1 MDRFHHRLTRMV
13 VGLLL
18 LAAASFGCATVEL
31 HTEGMPPVLAP
42 DEVLR
47 PYEKVGTIAVGRTRY
62 GEPSELTPDDYR
74 WAYTALRNEAAGI
87 KADAIIYPEVT
98 IKLHKFFFYST
109 TDITAKG
116 IAIKFK

>member
-1 MDRFHHRLTRMV
+1 MNRLDHRMITMV
-13 VGLLL
+13 VGVLLIVATSL
-18 LAAASFGCATVEL
+18 GCAQVAV
-31 HTEGMPPVLAP
+31 HTEGTPPVLAP

-47 PYEKVGTIAVGRTRY
+47 PYEKVGTIEIGRTRY
-62 GEPSELTPDDYR
+62 GEPSELTPDDYS
-74 WAYTALRNEAAGI
+74 WAYHALREEAARL

-109 TDITAKG
+109 TDIKAKG